1 MAMRLPMRLP
11 LMVTCSTGRR
21 SGESAVAMASSHGRS
36 MPRLRRCA
44 LKSAGVLRVG
54 MRVSFFASVMF
65 EEEKFLALGFAPDE
79 ESEFARMVIAPH
91 GAFAVGNALA
101 FVDLVP
107 AVGAMVDRV
116 EEEAFVLGGF
126 R

>member
-1 MAMRLPMRLP
+1 MRLPIRLP

-21 SGESAVAMASSHGRS
+21 SGESVVAMASSQGRS
-36 MPRLRRCA
+36 MSRVCRCA
-44 LKSAGVLRVG
+44 LKSAGVLSVG

-65 EEEKFLALGFAPDE
+65 EEEIFLAFGFAPNE
-79 ESEFARMVIAPH
+79 EGKFAGVVIAPH
-91 GAFAVGNALA
+91 GALAVGNALA